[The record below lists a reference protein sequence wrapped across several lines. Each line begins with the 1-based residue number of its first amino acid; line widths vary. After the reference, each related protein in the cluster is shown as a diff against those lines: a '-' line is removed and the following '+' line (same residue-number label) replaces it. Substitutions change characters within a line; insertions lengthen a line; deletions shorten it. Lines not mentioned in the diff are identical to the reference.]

1 MGLFDTLAKQALG
14 GALGNPAEMLSSL
27 LQEAGGLQG
36 LQQRFEQAGLGE
48 LFASWVSVNGNSG
61 VQPGQLQQALGEEA
75 LRQLA
80 GRLGFQPQM
89 LLPLLSQFLP
99 QVIDKLTPDGVI
111 DAEHPGAAQI
121 QEALAAAMK
130 SKLGGFFSR
139 GRN

>member
-1 MGLFDTLAKQALG
+1 MGLFDSLAKQALG
-14 GALGNPAEMLSSL
+14 SALGNPAEMLAGL

-36 LQQRFEQAGLGE
+36 LQQRFQDAGYGE
-48 LFASWVSVNGNSG
+48 LFASWVSVEGNTG

-99 QVIDKLTPDGVI
+99 QVIDKLTPNGAI
-111 DAEHPGAAQI
+111 DAEHPGPTQI
-121 QEALAAAMK
+121 QEALNAAMQ
-130 SKLGGFFSR
+130 GAIGAFFKRS
-139 GRN
+139 

>member
-1 MGLFDTLAKQALG
+1 MGLFDSLARQALG
-14 GALGNPAEMLSSL
+14 GALGNPAEMLAGL

-36 LQQRFEQAGLGE
+36 LQQRFQEAGYGE
-48 LFASWVSVNGNSG
+48 LFASWVSVEGNTG

-99 QVIDKLTPDGVI
+99 QVIDKLTPNGVI
-111 DAEHPGAAQI
+111 DAEHPGPAQI
-121 QEALAAAMK
+121 QEALNAAMQ
-130 SKLGGFFSR
+130 GAIGAFFKRS
-139 GRN
+139 

>member
-1 MGLFDTLAKQALG
+1 MGLFDSLAKQALG
-14 GALGNPAEMLSSL
+14 GALGNPAELLSSL

-36 LQQRFEQAGLGE
+36 LQQRFEQAGFGE
-48 LFASWVSVNGNSG
+48 LFASWVSVEGNTG

-99 QVIDKLTPDGVI
+99 QVIDKLTPHGVI
-111 DAEHPGAAQI
+111 DGEHPGPAQI
-121 QEALAAAMK
+121 QEALNAAMQ
-130 SKLGGFFSR
+130 GAIGAFFKRS
-139 GRN
+139 

>member
-1 MGLFDTLAKQALG
+1 MGLFDSLARQALG
-14 GALGNPAEMLSSL
+14 GALGNPAEMLAGL

-36 LQQRFEQAGLGE
+36 LQQRFQDAGYGE
-48 LFASWVSVNGNSG
+48 LFASWVSVEGNTG

-99 QVIDKLTPDGVI
+99 QVIDKLTPNGVI
-111 DAEHPGAAQI
+111 DAEHPGPAQI
-121 QEALAAAMK
+121 QEALNAAMQ
-130 SKLGGFFSR
+130 GAIGAFFKRS
-139 GRN
+139 